1 LILAVIVVSQF
12 MVVLDTAIVNVAL
25 PSIKSDLH
33 FSQENLQWVITG
45 YSICFGGV
53 LLLGGRLADL
63 LGRRLIF
70 MAGIFVFTVFSLL
83 DGLAWNEASLITFR
97 CLQGLGAALVSPA
110 ALSILTTTFAE
121 GTERNKALGIWGAAS
136 GSGGAVGA
144 LLGGALTSGL
154 SWSWIFYINV
164 PAGVL
169 VLVASPRVLRES
181 RADMPDRR
189 FDFAG
194 AVSITGG
201 LMLLVYAMT
210 RATEHGWGKPASVSL
225 LVASVVLIASFFV
238 IEAQSKVPLLPLRIL
253 RLRTL
258 SASNACALITTGTV
272 VSMFLLLTL
281 YMQEVLRYSPIKT
294 GVAYISMTVLLVAFS
309 GIGQAVVTKVGVRK
323 VFPVGF
329 ALATVAFVL
338 FAQLPAHGHY
348 WKDLFPGFI
357 VVGIALALVF
367 VSMSIGAL
375 QGVGESDAGV
385 ASGLINTTQ
394 QVGGAVGV
402 AAALTIATTVTN
414 HYVKSHAGLNAFSPA
429 ALTHGFDIAFWVL
442 AVAAAVGGVISAVAV
457 ESQPAVQQPDPQ
469 IPRTAA
475 LEPDAA

>member
-1 LILAVIVVSQF
+1 
-12 MVVLDTAIVNVAL
+12 
-25 PSIKSDLH
+25 
-33 FSQENLQWVITG
+33 
-45 YSICFGGV
+45 
-53 LLLGGRLADL
+53 
-63 LGRRLIF
+63 
-70 MAGIFVFTVFSLL
+70 
-83 DGLAWNEASLITFR
+83 
-97 CLQGLGAALVSPA
+97 
-110 ALSILTTTFAE
+110 
-121 GTERNKALGIWGAAS
+121 
-136 GSGGAVGA
+136 
-144 LLGGALTSGL
+144 
-154 SWSWIFYINV
+154 
-164 PAGVL
+164 
-169 VLVASPRVLRES
+169 
-181 RADMPDRR
+181 
-189 FDFAG
+189 
-194 AVSITGG
+194 
-201 LMLLVYAMT
+201 
-210 RATEHGWGKPASVSL
+210 
-225 LVASVVLIASFFV
+225 
-238 IEAQSKVPLLPLRIL
+238 
-253 RLRTL
+253 
-258 SASNACALITTGTV
+258 
-272 VSMFLLLTL
+272 
-281 YMQEVLRYSPIKT
+281 
-294 GVAYISMTVLLVAFS
+294 MTVLLVAFS

-402 AAALTIATTVTN
+402 AAALTVATTVTN